1 MKENLILAAIAVIV
15 VILSASAG
23 VVAAYMTL
31 KHGASFGLMLIAFTI
46 GAVLLIDWKGGRND
60 RA

>member
-23 VVAAYMTL
+23 AVAAYMTL
-31 KHGASFGLMLIAFTI
+31 KHGVAFGWVLLAVGV
-46 GAVLLIDWKGGRND
+46 GAVLLMDWKGEVD
-60 RA
+60 EKI